1 MTSESK
7 DKGSWAIG
15 GCTLIGIGVGLI
27 YLRTNVIWMVAFI
40 LIGIGAGLVLASL
53 FSALRKP

>member
-1 MTSESK
+1 MASATN

-15 GCTLIGIGVGLI
+15 GCTLIGVGVGLI
-27 YLRTNVIWMVAFI
+27 YLQTNAIWMVAAI

-53 FSALRKP
+53 FWALRKP

>member
-1 MTSESK
+1 M
-7 DKGSWAIG
+7 
-15 GCTLIGIGVGLI
+15 IGIGVGLI
-27 YLRTNVIWMVAFI
+27 YLQTNVIWMVAFI